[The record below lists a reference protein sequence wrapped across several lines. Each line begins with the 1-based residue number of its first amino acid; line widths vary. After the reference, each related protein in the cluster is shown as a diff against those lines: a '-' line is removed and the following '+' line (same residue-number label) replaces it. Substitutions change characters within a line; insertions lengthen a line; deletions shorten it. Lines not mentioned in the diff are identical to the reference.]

1 MTCVIG
7 FDADDTLWHCETHFA
22 SAQEQFTRLLA
33 PYGTE
38 LLPLARLMEIERRNM
53 HTYGYGVKGFTL
65 SMIETAV
72 EITGGRISGHDIG
85 NIIELG
91 RSILDQ
97 PLEVIDGVRPVLEG
111 LAGRRLLLLVTKGD
125 LLDQEA
131 KISRSGLADLFSAIE
146 IVSEKDQAAYRRLL
160 GRHGIDAARFV
171 MIGNSLRSDI
181 LPVIALGGRGIHVP
195 YRITAA
201 HETADDP
208 GTAIKAENIRDV
220 PRLLEAM
227 GA

>member
-22 SAQEQFTRLLA
+22 SAQEQFTKLLA
-33 PYGTE
+33 PYGAE
-38 LLPLARLMEIERRNM
+38 LLPLARLMEIERHNM
-53 HTYGYGVKGFTL
+53 RTYGYGVKGFTL

-72 EITGGRISGHDIG
+72 DITGGRISGHDIR

-91 RSILDQ
+91 RNILDQ
-97 PLEVIDGVRPVLEG
+97 PLEIIDGARTVLEN
-111 LAGRRLLLLVTKGD
+111 LAGHRRLLLVTKGD

-131 KISRSGLADLFSAIE
+131 KISRSGLADLFSVIE
-146 IVSEKDQAAYRRLL
+146 IVSEKDQPAYRRLFN
-160 GRHGIDAARFV
+160 RHGIEAERFV
-171 MIGNSLRSDI
+171 MVGNSLRSDI
-181 LPVIALGGRGIHVP
+181 LPVIALGGRGIHIP

-201 HETADDP
+201 HETAEDP
-208 GTAIKAENIRDV
+208 GTAIKCESIREV
-220 PRLLEAM
+220 PGLLDAM

>member
-1 MTCVIG
+1 M
-7 FDADDTLWHCETHFA
+7 
-22 SAQEQFTRLLA
+22 
-33 PYGTE
+33 
-38 LLPLARLMEIERRNM
+38 
-53 HTYGYGVKGFTL
+53 
-65 SMIETAV
+65 
-72 EITGGRISGHDIG
+72 
-85 NIIELG
+85 
-91 RSILDQ
+91 
-97 PLEVIDGVRPVLEG
+97 RPVLEG